1 MSNIIHLPVIAGVQ
15 IIADEHGRFNLN
27 SLHKA
32 SGTSAHKRPSKWLST
47 DATQELIEAVA
58 EQSPLTGLGQNVVN
72 SVKGGLKSGTF
83 ADEILAVAYAAW
95 VSPKFHVQV
104 NRAFLDMKTGNL
116 QPAKHQIPQT
126 LSEALRLSADLCD
139 QLEAA
144 KPKIAFADAVNDS
157 INSVKVG
164 DFAKSLNT
172 GRNRLFNLLRDEGYL
187 MSGFGKNNTPYQKHI
202 DSGLFRQQ
210 EKTRRDVNGEI
221 QTYFTTLITAKG
233 QMHIQSKF
241 FSQQVA

>member
-116 QPAKHQIPQT
+116 QPTKHQIPQT

-144 KPKIAFADAVNDS
+144 QPKIAFADAVNDS
-157 INSVKVG
+157 TNLVTIQN
-164 DFAKSLNT
+164 FAKSVGT
-172 GRNRLFNLLRDEGYL
+172 GQKKLYSLLRDKGYL
-187 MSGFGKNNTPYQKHI
+187 MNFGSNKNTPYQRYK
-202 DSGLFRQQ
+202 DQGLF
-210 EKTRRDVNGEI
+210 ELKEGFWINPKGEA
-221 QTYFTTLITAKG
+221 QTYYTTMITGKG
-233 QMHIQSKF
+233 QQYLYSKF